1 MRTTPAALI
10 EFLGLTPASRES
22 TAPKRRPPGARD
34 YQLPGRDWSALF
46 DGIACLGALRPIVF
60 LHLAIAAE
68 AEAEL
73 EAEPIDWQRI
83 H

>member
-1 MRTTPAALI
+1 MRTTPVALI
-10 EFLGLTPASRES
+10 EFLGLAASREAA
-22 TAPKRRPPGARD
+22 APKRRPPGARD

-60 LHLAIAAE
+60 LHLAMAAE
-68 AEAEL
+68 AEP
-73 EAEPIDWQRI
+73 EAAAIDWQRI